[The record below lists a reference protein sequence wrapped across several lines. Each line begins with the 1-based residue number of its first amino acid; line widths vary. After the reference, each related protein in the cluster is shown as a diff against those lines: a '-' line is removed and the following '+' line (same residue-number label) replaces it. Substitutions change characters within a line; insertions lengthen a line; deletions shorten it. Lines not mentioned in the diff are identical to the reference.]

1 MHNAFCLEFNSSKL
15 DSPTKI
21 WVSSLQSLPLFIRSF
36 QNAFVSVALYDF
48 TTLPEGLGL
57 PSVVSKKLPAFIRRS
72 TNTTIIADCG
82 CPDFP
87 LFLAIGSH
95 EHAYFT
101 QNRKKKQSLFI
112 FIDFFF

>member
-48 TTLPEGLGL
+48 TTLQEGLGL

-87 LFLAIGSH
+87 LL
-95 EHAYFT
+95 
-101 QNRKKKQSLFI
+101 L
-112 FIDFFF
+112 